1 MQEVTAKS
9 VTAERFRLVDS
20 DGELRAV
27 MKTKQDEPV
36 VQFMDDEHRVRF
48 EIKLENDWP
57 VMSLMNDDSKTQ
69 IEFGLAGGKPALFF
83 KDSTGSLRLGI
94 ALSKPDG
101 SPRLLIL
108 DQDEKPRF
116 AILQDDTGTPQIS
129 ALDDNGNRY
138 KLVWF
143 AAHQKADP
151 ETEIT

>member
-27 MKTKQDEPV
+27 MKTKQDQPV

-57 VMSLMNDDSKTQ
+57 VMSLMNDDAKTQ
-69 IEFGLAGGKPALFF
+69 IEFGLADGKPALFF
-83 KDSTGSLRLGI
+83 KDSAGSLRLGI

-116 AILQDDTGTPQIS
+116 TILQDETGTPQIT
-129 ALDDNGNRY
+129 ALDDNGNRH

-143 AAHQKADP
+143 ASHGRAGP
-151 ETEIT
+151 ETEED